1 MRVACDPATGL
12 PVGEPKIFVDHRGR
26 KGELDGSVMDR
37 DGVLWNA
44 CWGAAS
50 VNAYAPDGTILR
62 TIKVP
67 ASQSTCPAFVG
78 PRADRLA
85 VTSAW
90 SGFDEEKRKREPDA
104 GKTFLLDIRV
114 NGRFEPRV
122 AL

>member
-1 MRVACDPATGL
+1 
-12 PVGEPKIFVDHRGR
+12 
-26 KGELDGSVMDR
+26 MDR

-44 CWGAAS
+44 CWGAGS

-62 TIKVP
+62 SIKVP

-78 PRADRLA
+78 PRADRIA

-90 SGFDEEKRKREPDA
+90 AGFDEDKRKREPDA
-104 GKTFLLDIRV
+104 GKTFLLDIHV

-122 AL
+122 AI